1 MFLNTLSV
9 HIPSP
14 NLAKKANN
22 TNNSFYCYFGVS
34 LETFTKKEGGIK
46 LKYLKILENSKTDAF
61 N

>member
-14 NLAKKANN
+14 NLAEKAK
-22 TNNSFYCYFGVS
+22 TPTTVFYCYFSVS
-34 LETFTKKEGGIK
+34 LETFTKKGGGIK
-46 LKYLKILENSKTDAF
+46 VKYLKILDNYKTDAF